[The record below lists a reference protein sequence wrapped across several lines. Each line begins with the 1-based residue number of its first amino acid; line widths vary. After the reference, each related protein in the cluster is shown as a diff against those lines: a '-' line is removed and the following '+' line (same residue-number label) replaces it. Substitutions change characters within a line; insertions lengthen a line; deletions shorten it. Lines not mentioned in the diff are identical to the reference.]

1 MAKYNATEFLN
12 AFQGEIDATASAC
25 VSCGKCYET
34 CPIIDDAGIGGL
46 DPVSIT
52 DGVRDIL
59 LGKDVNHYSRK
70 WADACILSGDCI
82 ESCDYGVNPRLMLT
96 MARALSKQKT
106 QDEIS
111 RKSEGKKAFK
121 AMGTGVKILSRMQLT
136 SSERDRLGQGG
147 RQGSTR
153 ISKNP
158 DYIFYTGC
166 NVLKTP
172 HIALLCVDILDALNI
187 NYSVLGGPS
196 HCCGIL
202 QFRAGDTTTSA
213 KVATNSIEKFVQTG
227 ATQVLSWCPTCQV
240 QYSEFGLP
248 TYEALTKSKPFEMT
262 PFVLFLETQL
272 QKLRPLLRHRVEQKI
287 ALHLHPGIAG
297 LPDAAR
303 KLCEAVP
310 GIEVLDLGLPEMGLM
325 SNSLSSVPELKKD
338 LQRRELAAAE
348 TAGVDALAAVYHAD
362 HRELCAHERDYPF
375 RVINFL
381 EIIGASMGIFRTD
394 NYKAMKIKQDADKI
408 LSDCEPMLQ
417 ANSISKEQARP
428 VVESALLGEQP
439 VPLRG

>member
-1 MAKYNATEFLN
+1 MNK
-12 AFQGEIDATASAC
+12 
-25 VSCGKCYET
+25 
-34 CPIIDDAGIGGL
+34 
-46 DPVSIT
+46 
-52 DGVRDIL
+52 
-59 LGKDVNHYSRK
+59 
-70 WADACILSGDCI
+70 
-82 ESCDYGVNPRLMLT
+82 
-96 MARALSKQKT
+96 
-106 QDEIS
+106 
-111 RKSEGKKAFK
+111 
-121 AMGTGVKILSRMQLT
+121 
-136 SSERDRLGQGG
+136 
-147 RQGSTR
+147 
-153 ISKNP
+153 
-158 DYIFYTGC
+158 
-166 NVLKTP
+166 
-172 HIALLCVDILDALNI
+172 
-187 NYSVLGGPS
+187 
-196 HCCGIL
+196 
-202 QFRAGDTTTSA
+202 
-213 KVATNSIEKFVQTG
+213 
-227 ATQVLSWCPTCQV
+227 
-240 QYSEFGLP
+240 
-248 TYEALTKSKPFEMT
+248 
-262 PFVLFLETQL
+262 
-272 QKLRPLLRHRVEQKI
+272 KI

-325 SNSLSSVPELKKD
+325 SNSLSSVPELKD
-338 LQRRELAAAE
+338 LQKKRVSCCR